1 MVPEA
6 ADKPTAPPPGGSC
19 GARNRHGP
27 LVHPG
32 SERAFRIR
40 RTTARSLLGRSKPF
54 RRPPHP
60 SLRWRNPAPHRL
72 PGARPLAAS
81 GAGPLIGRRHAACSR
96 NTAEPVL
103 HPVPGPAADGCS
115 AAHVD
120 ACAPAGLPAAPA
132 VDAAVMRRAELT
144 GALVAGTP
152 RRAAV
157 AACCRIVRAWPQ
169 FNALTGCSVIVD
181 FGRCCIAVLA
191 FIDAHSSERLGHA
204 QL

>member
-1 MVPEA
+1 MDHSYP
-6 ADKPTAPPPGGSC
+6 
-19 GARNRHGP
+19 RF
-27 LVHPG
+27 
-32 SERAFRIR
+32 RACRPH
-40 RTTARSLLGRSKPF
+40 TPDDCSLPLGRSKPF

-72 PGARPLAAS
+72 PGARPLAAP

-103 HPVPGPAADGCS
+103 HPVLGPAADGCS
-115 AAHVD
+115 AAHAD

-144 GALVAGTP
+144 SALVAGAP

-157 AACCRIVRAWPQ
+157 AARCRVVRAWPQ
-169 FNALTGCSVIVD
+169 FNALTGCSVIVE
-181 FGRCCIAVLA
+181 FCRCCIAVLA
-191 FIDAHSSERLGHA
+191 SINAHGSERPGHA
-204 QL
+204 